1 MALAR
6 LSVGV
11 GKKGKAAPHALYIA
25 REENNMKELKE
36 KVNSFIEVKEEMTAR
51 EIKENV
57 ILKVNKNFDSTG
69 KSDEAINA
77 TFDFA
82 VETLQGMAQTET
94 ALDLVENSV
103 KEAVKEESVIVT
115 DFTKYRNYGG
125 KN

>member
-1 MALAR
+1 MDQYNEKLLAE
-6 LSVGV
+6 
-11 GKKGKAAPHALYIA
+11 A
-25 REENNMKELKE
+25 RAERDLMMKE
-36 KVNSFIEVKEEMTAR
+36 AR

-94 ALDLVENSV
+94 ALVLVENSV

>member
-1 MALAR
+1 MTFTMPNLKAIMRGFYLTSINTWAR
-6 LSVGV
+6 LIF
-11 GKKGKAAPHALYIA
+11 PLI
-25 REENNMKELKE
+25 L
-36 KVNSFIEVKEEMTAR
+36 
-51 EIKENV
+51 V